1 MNHLQKGF
9 LGKTNWWRYILTILI
24 LSIGISFFSIPQS
37 IAIGNKTTA
46 GLADASRLD
55 DISYL
60 MTLFDS
66 NVNLIY
72 MLLPFTGGLLFLFFC
87 VKYIHQQA
95 FKNLTTGRV
104 FIDWNRILFSFLL
117 WGGLTVLLVGI
128 QYVVMPDTLVWNFQA
143 TEFLLLL
150 VIALAL
156 VPIQT
161 SLEEYFFRGYLLQ
174 ALGILTKNR
183 WFPLVFTSVL
193 FGLAHMS
200 NPEVNKLG
208 PFLMIY
214 YIGTGLF
221 LGILALMDDGLEL
234 SIGFHAANN
243 MITALLVTADWQVF
257 QTYSIFKDISEP
269 NLWLS
274 ILPSLIVFP
283 LLLVFYAKK
292 YKWTDW
298 KGKLFGPVKAP
309 LLEEDAV

>member
-24 LSIGISFFSIPQS
+24 LIIGISVFSIPQS
-37 IAIGNKTTA
+37 IAIGYKTA
-46 GLADASRLD
+46 EGLVDTSRLSD
-55 DISYL
+55 VSYL

-66 NVNLIY
+66 NVNLMY
-72 MLLPFTGGLLFLFFC
+72 MLLPFTGGFIFLFFC
-87 VKYIHQQA
+87 VKYIHNQA
-95 FKNLTTGRV
+95 FKNVTTGRF
-104 FIDWNRILFSFLL
+104 FIDWSRILFSFLM
-117 WGGLTVLLVGI
+117 WAGLTVLLVGV
-128 QYVVMPDTLVWNFQA
+128 QYVVMPDTLVWNFQP

-150 VIALAL
+150 LIAVAL

-174 ALGILTKNR
+174 ALGVMTKNR
-183 WFPLVFTSVL
+183 WFPLVFTSIL

-208 PFLMIY
+208 PLLMIY

-221 LGILALMDDGLEL
+221 LGILTLMDDGLEL

-243 MITALLVTADWQVF
+243 LITALLVTADWQVF
-257 QTYSIFKDISEP
+257 QTYSIFKDVSEP

-274 ILPSLIVFP
+274 ILPSLIIFP

-292 YKWTDW
+292 YGWTDW

-309 LLEEDAV
+309 VLDEDAV